1 MERSASASG
10 GAFGVT
16 EMTDRSTRQPPRPP
30 RREKEPPIM
39 TMLVIGAVLLGLCWW
54 AFEQMNAYDK
64 LQTCALSGRRDCS
77 KVVGP

>member
-1 MERSASASG
+1 
-10 GAFGVT
+10 
-16 EMTDRSTRQPPRPP
+16 
-30 RREKEPPIM
+30 M